1 MNGMCKMAMLD
12 NRTLGYGGHIVLGV
26 LLIIVSSVLRFWDP
40 AGIIANT
47 SATWGMVVYLPAVF
61 VAQEKNGLE
70 RLYGSLPLS
79 AHDVVCGRYLF
90 YYLNFF
96 VMLALTLIF
105 GVAISNAAQG
115 VYVLASVAVAVLLFT
130 LIAGVQLAVYFT
142 WGTRKGA
149 LVSWLQFCILVLGF
163 LNTVF
168 MDQLYDFWQEI
179 LAHPL
184 LIALFSVLASVV
196 IGVVSYRLA
205 LSGWRKRI

>member
-1 MNGMCKMAMLD
+1 MNGTLKMAKLD
-12 NRTLGYGGHIVLGV
+12 NHTLGYGGRIVFGV
-26 LLIIVSSVLRFWDP
+26 LLIIASLALRFWNP
-40 AGIIANT
+40 AGTVVHTA
-47 SATWGMVVYLPAVF
+47 AAWAMVVYLPEVF

-79 AHDVVCGRYLF
+79 AHDVVRGRYLF

-96 VMLALTLIF
+96 VMLALTLTF
-105 GVAISNAAQG
+105 GVVISDAAQG
-115 VYVLASVAVAVLLFT
+115 VYVLASVAAAVLLFT

-149 LVSWLQFCILVLGF
+149 LVSWLQFCIVVLVF

-168 MDQLYDFWQEI
+168 MDRLYGFWQEL

-184 LIALFSVLASVV
+184 LIALFCALVSVV

-205 LSGWRKRI
+205 LSGWRKRA